1 MLKEIRPV
9 LVNDDRYITSK
20 PERIP
25 FCFASRPGHSFG
37 ILKKGEKKVMNRKK
51 DILGFLGNSC
61 FLNQHSR
68 GNRNGKWIY
77 LYRHLKVITE
87 LVGVILP
94 LFANRVPSLGF
105 GPERVTVNCIMY

>member
-77 LYRHLKVITE
+77 LYRHLKVITQ
-87 LVGVILP
+87 
-94 LFANRVPSLGF
+94 N
-105 GPERVTVNCIMY
+105 